1 MKTSLDFPFLFYNS
15 FFFFL
20 LASILLSGEQT
31 ERVLKFALEVHLQQ
45 SLARRVKNLM
55 NVPVR

>member
-1 MKTSLDFPFLFYNS
+1 MKTSLDFPFFSYNV
-15 FFFFL
+15 FFFL

-45 SLARRVKNLM
+45 SLARHVKNLM